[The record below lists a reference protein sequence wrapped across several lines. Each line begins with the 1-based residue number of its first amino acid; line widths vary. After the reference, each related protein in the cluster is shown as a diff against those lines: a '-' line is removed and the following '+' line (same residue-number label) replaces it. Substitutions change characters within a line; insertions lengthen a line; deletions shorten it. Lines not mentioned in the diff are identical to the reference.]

1 MNLGIN
7 NRHMFNENIDYGL
20 NQHIEQGIQY
30 KKYGQQFYKE
40 NQHTLLAHSS
50 SSEWGSIV
58 EAFTGDDSTQKK
70 KTVKEGMSSS
80 YDNTRFNNL
89 ISDYAT
95 NHKTY
100 SSTMLGRTQPTDAM
114 RIAMEESLTKQRNDI
129 VANANQIQS
138 SLDSTTGPNL
148 MASLA
153 NNQDKL
159 NGYLKALEEQKA
171 AGTDENRYDET
182 TISGAIET
190 TGLNMNSMYYH
201 YIVYFFISITL
212 ISFTFNILVNP
223 NANVMNAI
231 IVVGALFLIYFIMR
245 RNAV

>member
-1 MNLGIN
+1 
-7 NRHMFNENIDYGL
+7 
-20 NQHIEQGIQY
+20 
-30 KKYGQQFYKE
+30 
-40 NQHTLLAHSS
+40 
-50 SSEWGSIV
+50 
-58 EAFTGDDSTQKK
+58 
-70 KTVKEGMSSS
+70 
-80 YDNTRFNNL
+80 
-89 ISDYAT
+89 
-95 NHKTY
+95 
-100 SSTMLGRTQPTDAM
+100 
-114 RIAMEESLTKQRNDI
+114 MEESLTKQRNDI